1 MLSKRLKAIAGL
13 VPKGTR
19 VADVGTDHAYLP
31 IYLVGEKI
39 AASAIA
45 TDINEGPLETA
56 RKNITQKK
64 AEKIELRLCDG
75 LNKVSK
81 NEVDT
86 VIIAGMGG
94 DNIIHIIGEAPWLK
108 EKGKTLVLQPMS
120 SADDLRRYLVKN
132 GFETEKEVAVADSG
146 KIYSVMLVKHT
157 GKTAEPD
164 LFESFVGKVYLEK
177 TEEAKAYLKAVFS
190 SLSKREKG
198 IKNIK
203 ERKEE
208 REEILSA
215 LEKIT
220 KILGE

>member
-1 MLSKRLKAIAGL
+1 
-13 VPKGTR
+13 
-19 VADVGTDHAYLP
+19 
-31 IYLVGEKI
+31 
-39 AASAIA
+39 
-45 TDINEGPLETA
+45 
-56 RKNITQKK
+56 
-64 AEKIELRLCDG
+64 
-75 LNKVSK
+75 
-81 NEVDT
+81 
-86 VIIAGMGG
+86 
-94 DNIIHIIGEAPWLK
+94 
-108 EKGKTLVLQPMS
+108 
-120 SADDLRRYLVKN
+120 
-132 GFETEKEVAVADSG
+132 
-146 KIYSVMLVKHT
+146 MLVKHT

-177 TEEAKAYLKAVFS
+177 TEEAKDYLKAVFS